1 VEDSSLAES
10 RFLSAIKGTINK
22 APKSVSSKIPQTE
35 LAKGKPEILTSP
47 TTSPN
52 LLNDE
57 ISEVEQEL
65 IAAINAIHSSQKF
78 VSLSKK
84 EFPPITSSPTR
95 PNTTS
100 NNKEKRNQPS
110 LDTTDLDIVMTDVNN
125 ELVEDSN
132 LSCNNKATK
141 QKETYKDNNKL
152 LKSFFVAAFPENF
165 SSDWTHSL
173 ANNYEK
179 PNTTDRD
186 DVDASLFSENERRLA
201 LCLSPFSKEFF
212 LATGQSKLQNSEDYQ
227 ELIRVMVWRNRSRI
241 KQGLTA
247 FSPEELETFLKEE
260 MSQNFDDLD
269 IHIDDFL
276 ADLIKIRHA
285 EQKSFDVYNEFIK
298 NNKKK
303 PQVLPK
309 SYHQDRRKKNLPQK
323 LQVRNLLL
331 RQIY

>member
-1 VEDSSLAES
+1 
-10 RFLSAIKGTINK
+10 
-22 APKSVSSKIPQTE
+22 
-35 LAKGKPEILTSP
+35 
-47 TTSPN
+47 
-52 LLNDE
+52 
-57 ISEVEQEL
+57 
-65 IAAINAIHSSQKF
+65 
-78 VSLSKK
+78 
-84 EFPPITSSPTR
+84 
-95 PNTTS
+95 
-100 NNKEKRNQPS
+100 
-110 LDTTDLDIVMTDVNN
+110 
-125 ELVEDSN
+125 
-132 LSCNNKATK
+132 
-141 QKETYKDNNKL
+141 
-152 LKSFFVAAFPENF
+152 
-165 SSDWTHSL
+165 
-173 ANNYEK
+173 
-179 PNTTDRD
+179 
-186 DVDASLFSENERRLA
+186 
-201 LCLSPFSKEFF
+201 
-212 LATGQSKLQNSEDYQ
+212 
-227 ELIRVMVWRNRSRI
+227 MVWRNRSRI